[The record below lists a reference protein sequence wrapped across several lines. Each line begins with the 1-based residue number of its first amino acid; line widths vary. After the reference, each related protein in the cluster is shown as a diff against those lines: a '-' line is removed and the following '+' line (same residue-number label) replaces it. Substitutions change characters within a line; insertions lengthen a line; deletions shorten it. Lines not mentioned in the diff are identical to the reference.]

1 MFKEA
6 KQCQAFS
13 PSETLF
19 EGQALK
25 EPKSDYTERKK
36 VGKQIFIIPKES
48 VSDLKWLHFLLLFL
62 AAVWRGKYEMRGP
75 FGGGTLR
82 PHLIMQQ

>member
-6 KQCQAFS
+6 KQWEAFS
-13 PSETLF
+13 PTETLF

-36 VGKQIFIIPKES
+36 VGK
-48 VSDLKWLHFLLLFL
+48 
-62 AAVWRGKYEMRGP
+62 
-75 FGGGTLR
+75 
-82 PHLIMQQ
+82 